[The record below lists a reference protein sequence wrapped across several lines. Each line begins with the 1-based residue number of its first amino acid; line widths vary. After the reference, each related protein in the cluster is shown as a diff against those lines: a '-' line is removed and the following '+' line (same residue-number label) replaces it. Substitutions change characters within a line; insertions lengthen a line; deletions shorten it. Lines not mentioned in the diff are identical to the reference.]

1 MLIYYDHTVHMS
13 HWEGF
18 GTLLMATDTS
28 NALLDPVLYGAYTV
42 CSAILLLHRKME
54 HDGNADPHDSRR
66 FCKKVSESAA
76 CLRSRL
82 AWALGLAR
90 RTREDELM
98 RRS

>member
-1 MLIYYDHTVHMS
+1 LRVSRILGSYRTLHRGLLLTVTVTNQDAKTFLI
-13 HWEGF
+13 
-18 GTLLMATDTS
+18 
-28 NALLDPVLYGAYTV
+28 P
-42 CSAILLLHRKME
+42 AILLLHRKME

-66 FCKKVSESAA
+66 VCKKVSESAA

>member
-1 MLIYYDHTVHMS
+1 MPSPLCRRVICSPMVLTVTTNQDAKS
-13 HWEGF
+13 F
-18 GTLLMATDTS
+18 D
-28 NALLDPVLYGAYTV
+28 
-42 CSAILLLHRKME
+42 SAILLLHRKME